1 MTLGMDRRRSE
12 YIAPFAP
19 EIDSWQ
25 NVGTIP
31 HPSGLHVPMEAV
43 ACLNDRALWRFS
55 PGPCV
60 LEGIDRSLAIKIN
73 YVEAQARSES
83 DVGR

>member
-1 MTLGMDRRRSE
+1 
-12 YIAPFAP
+12 
-19 EIDSWQ
+19 
-25 NVGTIP
+25 
-31 HPSGLHVPMEAV
+31 MEAV